1 MEDLR
6 PFALTGPFISM
17 IYYVL
22 KDIRPFMVLGTLMII
37 TFGMAFRVLFADLA
51 EDESGESFR
60 TLPLSFESMFHAT
73 LGQFETEVVQIVGC
87 SFIATLLHVGPACI
101 IYFLVHR
108 LEISSL
114 QSVPVPGR
122 DCSAESLDRRP
133 WRHVRQSHTD

>member
-37 TFGMAFRVLFADLA
+37 TFGMALRVLFADLV
-51 EDESGESFR
+51 EEESGESFR

-73 LGQFETEVVQIVGC
+73 LGQFEPEVV
-87 SFIATLLHVGPACI
+87 
-101 IYFLVHR
+101 
-108 LEISSL
+108 
-114 QSVPVPGR
+114 
-122 DCSAESLDRRP
+122 
-133 WRHVRQSHTD
+133 